1 MLYFIHQQ
9 RDQGATKTHALEP
22 GIKSNNLRENFEKS
36 SQQSVPKPIP
46 RHRPTT
52 NSLQNRLN
60 ASPDVNVMASRY
72 LQNNFKE
79 MRDNQQGINKNL
91 KYIGEQAER
100 NYEDISTLK
109 TENFN
114 LRRELELLR
123 SVVIRMGRG
132 CP

>member
-1 MLYFIHQQ
+1 
-9 RDQGATKTHALEP
+9 
-22 GIKSNNLRENFEKS
+22 
-36 SQQSVPKPIP
+36 
-46 RHRPTT
+46 
-52 NSLQNRLN
+52 
-60 ASPDVNVMASRY
+60 
-72 LQNNFKE
+72 

-100 NYEDISTLK
+100 NYEDISTLR